1 MQEHSPVTH
10 TSSSSETARSARE
23 VFTAISGLIV
33 GMFVAVLSGTVV
45 STSMPVI
52 IADLGGTQSQ
62 YTWVITA
69 SLLATAV
76 STPIWGK
83 LADLVDRKVLIQ
95 ISLILFTVGTVIAG
109 FSTDTN
115 MLIAVRVVQGIG
127 VGGLMSL
134 VMIAVAL
141 IISPRERGKYM
152 GVVGGIMALGTI
164 GGPLLGGV
172 ITDAWGWRANF
183 FVGVP
188 FAIVALVLLQ
198 FTLHLPKPQ
207 RGTKVSID
215 YFGIVLLAVGVS
227 TLLIWV
233 SMGGNQFDWDSGTSI
248 ALAVTAGV
256 AIAAFV
262 AVEFFVKEP
271 IVPMSLFRNRTFTLS
286 VIASIAIGVSMFA
299 TSVFLAQYFQLA
311 RGATPTES
319 GLMTI
324 PMIIGQMGASIIIGQ
339 LVSRFG
345 KWKGWMV
352 TGSILATI
360 GVSLMAT
367 LRYDTPFTLV
377 AVYMFVLGA
386 GLGMVMQNLTL
397 IDGLKGFVPTTP
409 DEISALERL
418 GSGDVPKVGE
428 LPDTIRTIVESA
440 YGHGIADAFILAIP
454 LAVIAIIAIAFI
466 KNKPLSTK
474 NAAEQLREQAE
485 ESVIEVSEAEVGA
498 HLSTGTIRTGQAG
511 PATTTGAHEL
521 AERFEMDKSV
531 VSRQVRMLEDL
542 GLIASVPDERDG
554 RLRVLTATPAACT
567 ALTEVRREYGTRLRA
582 VIDELTPAEIDAAS
596 KVFRLLAEV

>member
-1 MQEHSPVTH
+1 M
-10 TSSSSETARSARE
+10 TSTPSSASETTRSARE

-45 STSMPVI
+45 STSLPVI

-83 LADLVDRKVLIQ
+83 LADLVDRKILVQLA
-95 ISLILFTVGTVIAG
+95 LILFTVGTVIAG

-115 MLIAVRVVQGIG
+115 MLIVVRVVQGIG

-164 GGPLLGGV
+164 GGPLLGGFL
-172 ITDAWGWRANF
+172 TDTWGWRSNF

-188 FAIVALVLLQ
+188 FAIIALVLLQ

-207 RGTKVSID
+207 RAKVSID

-233 SMGGNQFDWDSGTSI
+233 SMGGSQFEWESMTSI
-248 ALAVTAGV
+248 MLAVIAGV
-256 AIAAFV
+256 AIAAFIT
-262 AVEFFVKEP
+262 VEFFVKEP

-345 KWKGWMV
+345 KWKGWMI
-352 TGSILATI
+352 TGAILATI

-367 LRYDTPFTLV
+367 LRYDTPFALV
-377 AVYMFVLGA
+377 ATYMFVLGA

-397 IDGLKGFVPTTP
+397 IVQNDTSPTQLGAASSNVNFFRTIAGTIGVTIMGSLLSTSVATYVKDGLSGFTPSSP
-409 DEISALERL
+409 DEIDALKHL
-418 GSGDVPKVGE
+418 ASGNVPKVGE
-428 LPDTIRTIVESA
+428 LPDAIRVIVESA

-454 LAVIAIIAIAFI
+454 LAVISVIAIAFI

-474 NAAEQLREQAE
+474 NAAEQLRDQAE
-485 ESVIEVSEAEVGA
+485 ESVLEVGEAEVGA
-498 HLSTGTIRTGQAG
+498 TMSTGTIRIAG
-511 PATTTGAHEL
+511 A
-521 AERFEMDKSV
+521 
-531 VSRQVRMLEDL
+531 
-542 GLIASVPDERDG
+542 AS
-554 RLRVLTATPAACT
+554 ATPST
-567 ALTEVRREYGTRLRA
+567 GPVTVRERERE
-582 VIDELTPAEIDAAS
+582 DEE
-596 KVFRLLAEV
+596 RGR

>member
-1 MQEHSPVTH
+1 MTH
-10 TSSSSETARSARE
+10 TSSTSETTRSARE

-207 RGTKVSID
+207 RDTKVSID

-256 AIAAFV
+256 AIAGFI

-286 VIASIAIGVSMFA
+286 VVASIAIGVSMFA

-345 KWKGWMV
+345 KWKGWMI

-397 IDGLKGFVPTTP
+397 IVQNDTAPQQLGAASSNVNFFRTIAGTIGVTVMGSLLSTSVADFMKDGLKGFVPTTP
-409 DEISALERL
+409 DEVTALERL

-498 HLSTGTIRTGQAG
+498 HLSTGTIRTGQAE
-511 PATTTGAHEL
+511 PAATTGT
-521 AERFEMDKSV
+521 V
-531 VSRQVRMLEDL
+531 
-542 GLIASVPDERDG
+542 
-554 RLRVLTATPAACT
+554 RVL
-567 ALTEVRREYGTRLRA
+567 EREDRKQ
-582 VIDELTPAEIDAAS
+582 ES
-596 KVFRLLAEV
+596 

>member
-1 MQEHSPVTH
+1 MTH

-286 VIASIAIGVSMFA
+286 VVASIAIGVSMFA

-352 TGSILATI
+352 TGSILSTI

-367 LRYDTPFTLV
+367 LRYDTPFPLV

-397 IDGLKGFVPTTP
+397 IVQNDTAPQQLGAASSNVNFFRTIAGTIGVTVMGSLLSTSVADFMKDGLKGVVPTSP

-428 LPDTIRTIVESA
+428 LPDSIRTIVESA

-498 HLSTGTIRTGQAG
+498 NLSTGTIRTAHAE
-511 PATTTGAHEL
+511 PATSTGSVSVL
-521 AERFEMDKSV
+521 ER
-531 VSRQVRMLEDL
+531 EDRKQ
-542 GLIASVPDERDG
+542 ER
-554 RLRVLTATPAACT
+554 
-567 ALTEVRREYGTRLRA
+567 
-582 VIDELTPAEIDAAS
+582 
-596 KVFRLLAEV
+596 

>member
-1 MQEHSPVTH
+1 MTH

-233 SMGGNQFDWDSGTSI
+233 SMGGSQFDWDSGTSI
-248 ALAVTAGV
+248 ALAVTAVV

-286 VIASIAIGVSMFA
+286 VVASIAIGVSMFA

-352 TGSILATI
+352 TGSILSTI

-367 LRYDTPFTLV
+367 LRYDTPFPLV

-397 IDGLKGFVPTTP
+397 IVQNDTAPQQLGAASSNVNFFRTIAGTIGVTVMGSLLSTSVADFMKDGLKGFVPTSP

-428 LPDTIRTIVESA
+428 LPDSIRTIVESA

-498 HLSTGTIRTGQAG
+498 HLSTGAIRTGQAE
-511 PATTTGAHEL
+511 PATSTGSVSVL
-521 AERFEMDKSV
+521 ER
-531 VSRQVRMLEDL
+531 EDRKQ
-542 GLIASVPDERDG
+542 ER
-554 RLRVLTATPAACT
+554 
-567 ALTEVRREYGTRLRA
+567 
-582 VIDELTPAEIDAAS
+582 
-596 KVFRLLAEV
+596 

>member
-1 MQEHSPVTH
+1 MTH
-10 TSSSSETARSARE
+10 VSSTSAAEPTRSARE
-23 VFTAISGLIV
+23 VFTAISGLVV

-83 LADLVDRKVLIQ
+83 LADLVDRKILVQL
-95 ISLILFTVGTVIAG
+95 SLIIFTVGTVIAG

-115 MLIAVRVVQGIG
+115 MLIAVRVIQGIG

-164 GGPLLGGV
+164 GGPLLGGLL
-172 ITDAWGWRANF
+172 TDVWGWRSNF

-188 FAIVALVLLQ
+188 FAILALVLLQ

-207 RGTKVSID
+207 RGTRVSID

-233 SMGGNQFDWDSGTSI
+233 SMGGSEFDWDSSTSI
-248 ALAVTAGV
+248 MLAVIAGV
-256 AIAAFV
+256 AIAAFIT
-262 AVEFFVKEP
+262 VEFFVKEP

-345 KWKGWMV
+345 KWKGWML
-352 TGSILATI
+352 TGSLLTTV

-367 LRYDTPFTLV
+367 LRYDTPFPLV
-377 AVYMFVLGA
+377 ATYMFVLGA

-397 IDGLKGFVPTTP
+397 IVQNDTAPQQLGAASSNVNFFRTIAGTIGVTIMGATLSTSVGNYITDALDGFTPTTP
-409 DEISALERL
+409 DEVDALKHL
-418 GSGDVPKVGE
+418 ASGDVPKVSQ
-428 LPDTIRTIVESA
+428 LPDTIRAIVEGA
-440 YGHGIADAFILAIP
+440 YGHGIADAFIIAIP

-485 ESVIEVSEAEVGA
+485 ESVLEVSEAEVGA
-498 HLSTGTIRTGQAG
+498 TMSTGAIRISGTEGTSSATG
-511 PATTTGAHEL
+511 PVTVL
-521 AERFEMDKSV
+521 
-531 VSRQVRMLEDL
+531 
-542 GLIASVPDERDG
+542 ERDG
-554 RLRVLTATPAACT
+554 REP
-567 ALTEVRREYGTRLRA
+567 RR
-582 VIDELTPAEIDAAS
+582 
-596 KVFRLLAEV
+596 

>member
-1 MQEHSPVTH
+1 MTPT
-10 TSSSSETARSARE
+10 TPTATETKRSARE

-33 GMFVAVLSGTVV
+33 GMFVAVLSGTIV
-45 STSMPVI
+45 STSLPVI

-83 LADLVDRKVLIQ
+83 LADLVDRKILVQ

-115 MLIAVRVVQGIG
+115 MLIAVRVIQGIG

-164 GGPLLGGV
+164 GGPLLGGF
-172 ITDAWGWRANF
+172 ITDTLGWRWNF

-188 FAIVALVLLQ
+188 FAIIAIVLLQ

-207 RGTKVSID
+207 KAKVSID

-233 SMGGNQFDWDSGTSI
+233 SMGGSQFEWDSSTSWTLAII
-248 ALAVTAGV
+248 AGL
-256 AIAAFV
+256 AIAAFI

-324 PMIIGQMGASIIIGQ
+324 PMIIGQMGASIVIGQ

-345 KWKGWMV
+345 KWKGWML
-352 TGSILATI
+352 TGSVLATV
-360 GVSLMAT
+360 GVTLMSM
-367 LRYDTPFTLV
+367 LRYDTPFPLV
-377 AVYMFVLGA
+377 ALYMFVLGA

-397 IDGLKGFVPTTP
+397 IVQNDTPPAQLGAASSNVNFFRTIAGTIGVTVMGSVLSTSVGTYITDGMKGFTP
-409 DEISALERL
+409 STPEELEALKHL
-418 GSGDVPKVGE
+418 GSGDVPKVGD
-428 LPDTIRTIVESA
+428 LPETIRTIVESA
-440 YGHGIADAFILAIP
+440 YGHGIADAFIIAIP
-454 LAVIAIIAIAFI
+454 LAVLGIIAIAFI

-474 NAAEQLREQAE
+474 NAAEQLRDQAE
-485 ESVIEVSEAEVGA
+485 ESAIEVAEAEFGA
-498 HLSTGTIRTGQAG
+498 NTSTGTIRLAGTGTVASS
-511 PATTTGAHEL
+511 TGSVTVL
-521 AERFEMDKSV
+521 ER
-531 VSRQVRMLEDL
+531 EDRD
-542 GLIASVPDERDG
+542 DER
-554 RLRVLTATPAACT
+554 
-567 ALTEVRREYGTRLRA
+567 
-582 VIDELTPAEIDAAS
+582 
-596 KVFRLLAEV
+596 

>member
-1 MQEHSPVTH
+1 MNSTTV
-10 TSSSSETARSARE
+10 SSSESVRSARE

-45 STSMPVI
+45 STSLPVI

-83 LADLVDRKVLIQ
+83 LADLVDRKILVQL
-95 ISLILFTVGTVIAG
+95 SLILFTVGTVIAG

-164 GGPLLGGV
+164 GGPLLGGYL
-172 ITDAWGWRANF
+172 TDEWGWRSNF

-188 FAIVALVLLQ
+188 FAIIALVLLQ

-207 RGTKVSID
+207 KAKVSID

-233 SMGGNQFDWDSGTSI
+233 SMGGSQFDWDSSTSI
-248 ALAVTAGV
+248 ILAIVAGL
-256 AIAAFV
+256 AIIGFV

-286 VIASIAIGVSMFA
+286 VVASIAIGVSMFA

-324 PMIIGQMGASIIIGQ
+324 PMIVGQMGASIIIGQ

-345 KWKGWMV
+345 KWKGWML
-352 TGSILATI
+352 TGSVLALI
-360 GVSLMAT
+360 GVSLMST
-367 LRYDTPFTLV
+367 LRYDTPFALV
-377 AVYMFVLGA
+377 ATYMFVLGA

-397 IDGLKGFVPTTP
+397 IVQNDTPPQQLGAASSNVNFFRTIAGTIGVTIMGSLMASSVATHVSEGLKGFTPTSADEVEALGHLATGNVPN
-409 DEISALERL
+409 
-418 GSGDVPKVGE
+418 VGE
-428 LPDTIRTIVESA
+428 LPHAIRTVVESA
-440 YGHGIADAFILAIP
+440 YGLGIADAFIIAIP
-454 LAVIAIIAIAFI
+454 LSVIGVIAIAFI
-466 KNKPLSTK
+466 RNKPLSTK
-474 NAAEQLREQAE
+474 NAAEELREQAE
-485 ESVIEVSEAEVGA
+485 ESIIEVGEAEVGA
-498 HLSTGTIRTGQAG
+498 SMNSTGTVRVVA
-511 PATTTGAHEL
+511 AESTT
-521 AERFEMDKSV
+521 
-531 VSRQVRMLEDL
+531 
-542 GLIASVPDERDG
+542 AS
-554 RLRVLTATPAACT
+554 APAA
-567 ALTEVRREYGTRLRA
+567 
-582 VIDELTPAEIDAAS
+582 PAPS
-596 KVFRLLAEV
+596 SGR

>member
-1 MQEHSPVTH
+1 MTH

-339 LVSRFG
+339 FVSRFG

-397 IDGLKGFVPTTP
+397 IVQNDTAPQQLGAASSNVNFFRTIAGTIGVTVMGSLLSTSVADFMKDGLKGFVPTTP

-498 HLSTGTIRTGQAG
+498 NLSTGTIRTGQAG
-511 PATTTGAHEL
+511 PATTTG
-521 AERFEMDKSV
+521 SV
-531 VSRQVRMLEDL
+531 
-542 GLIASVPDERDG
+542 SVLERDD
-554 RLRVLTATPAACT
+554 RKQER
-567 ALTEVRREYGTRLRA
+567 
-582 VIDELTPAEIDAAS
+582 
-596 KVFRLLAEV
+596 

>member
-1 MQEHSPVTH
+1 
-10 TSSSSETARSARE
+10 
-23 VFTAISGLIV
+23 
-33 GMFVAVLSGTVV
+33 MFVAVLSGTVV

-83 LADLVDRKVLIQ
+83 LADLVDRKILVQ
-95 ISLILFTVGTVIAG
+95 ISLILFTAGTVIAG

-115 MLIAVRVVQGIG
+115 MLIAVRVIQGIG

-164 GGPLLGGV
+164 GGPLLGGLL
-172 ITDAWGWRANF
+172 TDVWGWRSNF

-188 FAIVALVLLQ
+188 FALLALVLLQ

-207 RGTKVSID
+207 RDRKVSID

-233 SMGGNQFDWDSGTSI
+233 SMGGSQFDWDSSTSI
-248 ALAVTAGV
+248 ILAVIAAV
-256 AIAAFV
+256 AIAAFIT
-262 AVEFFVKEP
+262 VEFFVTEP

-324 PMIIGQMGASIIIGQ
+324 PMIIGQMGASIVIGQ

-345 KWKGWMV
+345 KWKGWML
-352 TGSILATI
+352 TGSVLATV

-367 LRYDTPFTLV
+367 LRYDTPFGLV

-397 IDGLKGFVPTTP
+397 IVQNDTAPQQLGAASSNVNFFRTIAGTIGVTIMGSLLSTSVANYMTDALDGFTPTTP
-409 DEISALERL
+409 DEVDALKHL
-418 GSGDVPKVGE
+418 ASGDVPKVTQ

-440 YGHGIADAFILAIP
+440 YGHGIADAFIIAIP
-454 LAVIAIIAIAFI
+454 LAVISIIAIAFI
-466 KNKPLSTK
+466 RNKPLSTK
-474 NAAEQLREQAE
+474 NAAEQLRDQAE
-485 ESVIEVSEAEVGA
+485 ESVLEVSEAEVGA
-498 HLSTGTIRTGQAG
+498 TMSTGTIRIAG
-511 PATTTGAHEL
+511 VDSSTPTTGSVTVL
-521 AERFEMDKSV
+521 ER
-531 VSRQVRMLEDL
+531 EDR
-542 GLIASVPDERDG
+542 EQG
-554 RLRVLTATPAACT
+554 R
-567 ALTEVRREYGTRLRA
+567 
-582 VIDELTPAEIDAAS
+582 
-596 KVFRLLAEV
+596 

>member
-1 MQEHSPVTH
+1 MTNTPSAIP
-10 TSSSSETARSARE
+10 ETTRSARE
-23 VFTAISGLIV
+23 VFTAISGLVV

-83 LADLVDRKVLIQ
+83 LADLVDRKVLVQ

-115 MLIAVRVVQGIG
+115 MLIAVRVIQGIG

-164 GGPLLGGV
+164 GGPLLGGLL
-172 ITDAWGWRANF
+172 TDVWGWRSNF

-188 FAIVALVLLQ
+188 FAILALVLLQ

-207 RGTKVSID
+207 RDSKVSID

-233 SMGGNQFDWDSGTSI
+233 SMGGNQFDWDSSTSI
-248 ALAVTAGV
+248 MLIVTAGV
-256 AIAAFV
+256 AIAAFIT
-262 AVEFFVKEP
+262 VEFFVKEP

-345 KWKGWMV
+345 KWKGWML
-352 TGSILATI
+352 TGSVLATV

-367 LRYDTPFTLV
+367 LRYDTPFPLV

-397 IDGLKGFVPTTP
+397 IVQNDTAPQQLGAASSNVNFFRTIAGTIGVTVMGSLLSTSVANYITDALDGFTPTTP
-409 DEISALERL
+409 DEVEALKHL
-418 GSGDVPKVGE
+418 ASGDVPKVGQ
-428 LPDTIRTIVESA
+428 LPDTIRAIVEGA
-440 YGHGIADAFILAIP
+440 YGHGIADAFIIAIP

-474 NAAEQLREQAE
+474 NAAEQMLEQAE

-498 HLSTGTIRTGQAG
+498 SLSTGAIRIETAAG
-511 PATTTGAHEL
+511 ASPTTG
-521 AERFEMDKSV
+521 SV
-531 VSRQVRMLEDL
+531 
-542 GLIASVPDERDG
+542 
-554 RLRVLTATPAACT
+554 RVL
-567 ALTEVRREYGTRLRA
+567 EREDRDQDR
-582 VIDELTPAEIDAAS
+582 
-596 KVFRLLAEV
+596 

>member
-1 MQEHSPVTH
+1 MTTIS
-10 TSSSSETARSARE
+10 SSSSETARSARE

-83 LADLVDRKVLIQ
+83 LADLVDRKILIQ
-95 ISLILFTVGTVIAG
+95 VSLILFTAGTVIAG

-115 MLIAVRVVQGIG
+115 MLIAVRVIQGIG

-164 GGPLLGGV
+164 GGPLLGGL
-172 ITDAWGWRANF
+172 ITDVWGWRANF

-188 FAIVALVLLQ
+188 FALVALVLLQ

-207 RGTKVSID
+207 RAKVSID

-233 SMGGNQFDWDSGTSI
+233 SMGGSEFEWNSSTSI
-248 ALAVTAGV
+248 MLA
-256 AIAAFV
+256 AIAGLAIVAFV

-324 PMIIGQMGASIIIGQ
+324 PMIVGQMGASIVIGQ

-345 KWKGWMV
+345 KWKGWMLA
-352 TGSILATI
+352 GSVLTTI
-360 GVSLMAT
+360 GVSLMST
-367 LRYDTPFTLV
+367 LRYDTSFTLV

-397 IDGLKGFVPTTP
+397 IVQNDTDPAQLGAASSNVNFFRTIAGTIGVTIMGSLMASSVATYVKDGLTGFTPTTQ
-409 DEISALERL
+409 EEGAALEHL
-418 GSGDVPKVGE
+418 ASGNVPKVSE
-428 LPDTIRTIVESA
+428 LPDTIRSIVEGA
-440 YGHGIADAFILAIP
+440 YGHGIADSFIIAIP
-454 LAVIAIIAIAFI
+454 LAVLAIIAIAFI

-485 ESVIEVSEAEVGA
+485 ESAIEVAEAEVGA
-498 HLSTGTIRTGQAG
+498 STGTIRIV
-511 PATTTGAHEL
+511 GAE
-521 AERFEMDKSV
+521 A
-531 VSRQVRMLEDL
+531 
-542 GLIASVPDERDG
+542 P
-554 RLRVLTATPAACT
+554 
-567 ALTEVRREYGTRLRA
+567 RR
-582 VIDELTPAEIDAAS
+582 
-596 KVFRLLAEV
+596 

>member
-1 MQEHSPVTH
+1 MTNPS
-10 TSSSSETARSARE
+10 TSSTPEATRSPRE
-23 VFTAISGLIV
+23 IYIAISGLVV

-45 STSMPVI
+45 STSLPVI

-83 LADLVDRKVLIQ
+83 LADLVDRKVLVQ
-95 ISLILFTVGTVIAG
+95 VSLILFTVGTVIAG

-115 MLIAVRVVQGIG
+115 MLIAVRVIQGIG

-164 GGPLLGGV
+164 GGPLLGGL
-172 ITDAWGWRANF
+172 ITDVWGWRANF

-207 RGTKVSID
+207 RAKVSID

-233 SMGGNQFDWDSGTSI
+233 SLGGSEFEWNSSTSVV
-248 ALAVTAGV
+248 LAVIAGV
-256 AIAAFV
+256 AIAGFI
-262 AVEFFVKEP
+262 AVEFFVTEP

-345 KWKGWMV
+345 KWKGWML
-352 TGSILATI
+352 TGSVLTTI

-367 LRYDTPFTLV
+367 LRYDTPFPLV
-377 AVYMFVLGA
+377 ATYMFVLGA

-397 IDGLKGFVPTTP
+397 IVQNDTAPQQLGAASSNVNFFRTIAGTIGVTVMGSLLSTSVANYITDSLDGFMPTTP
-409 DEISALERL
+409 EEVSALEHL
-418 GSGDVPKVGE
+418 ATGDVPKVNQ
-428 LPDTIRTIVESA
+428 LPETIRTIVEGA
-440 YGHGIADAFILAIP
+440 YGHGIADAFIIAIP
-454 LAVIAIIAIAFI
+454 LAVIAVIAIAFI
-466 KNKPLSTK
+466 RNKPLSTK
-474 NAAEQLREQAE
+474 SAAEQLREQAE
-485 ESVIEVSEAEVGA
+485 ESVIEVSEARVGGS
-498 HLSTGTIRTGQAG
+498 LSTGAIRLENTESRS
-511 PATTTGAHEL
+511 PATGSVEVL
-521 AERFEMDKSV
+521 ER
-531 VSRQVRMLEDL
+531 EDRN
-542 GLIASVPDERDG
+542 P
-554 RLRVLTATPAACT
+554 
-567 ALTEVRREYGTRLRA
+567 RR
-582 VIDELTPAEIDAAS
+582 
-596 KVFRLLAEV
+596 

>member
-1 MQEHSPVTH
+1 M
-10 TSSSSETARSARE
+10 TSTPSSAPEATRSARE

-45 STSMPVI
+45 STSLPVI

-83 LADLVDRKVLIQ
+83 LADLVDRKILVQLA
-95 ISLILFTVGTVIAG
+95 LILFTVGTVIAG

-115 MLIAVRVVQGIG
+115 MLIVVRVIQGIG

-164 GGPLLGGV
+164 GGPLLGGFL
-172 ITDAWGWRANF
+172 TDTWGWRSNF

-188 FAIVALVLLQ
+188 FAIIALVLLQ

-207 RGTKVSID
+207 RAKVSID
-215 YFGIVLLAVGVS
+215 YLGIVLLAVGVS

-233 SMGGNQFDWDSGTSI
+233 SMGGSQFEWDSMTSI
-248 ALAVTAGV
+248 VLAVVAGV
-256 AIAAFV
+256 AIAAFIT
-262 AVEFFVKEP
+262 VEFFVKEP

-345 KWKGWMV
+345 KWKGWMI

-367 LRYDTPFTLV
+367 LRYDTPFPLV
-377 AVYMFVLGA
+377 ATYMFVLGA

-397 IDGLKGFVPTTP
+397 IVQNDTSPTQLGAASSNVNFFRTIAGTIGVTIMGSLLSTSVATYVKDGLSGFTPSSP
-409 DEISALERL
+409 DEIDALQHL
-418 GSGDVPKVGE
+418 ASGNVPKVGE
-428 LPDTIRTIVESA
+428 LPDAIRVIVEGA

-454 LAVIAIIAIAFI
+454 LAVISVIAIAFI

-474 NAAEQLREQAE
+474 NAAEQLRDQAE
-485 ESVIEVSEAEVGA
+485 ESVLEVGEAEVGA
-498 HLSTGTIRTGQAG
+498 TMSTGAIRIAG
-511 PATTTGAHEL
+511 SAG
-521 AERFEMDKSV
+521 
-531 VSRQVRMLEDL
+531 
-542 GLIASVPDERDG
+542 
-554 RLRVLTATPAACT
+554 ATPAT
-567 ALTEVRREYGTRLRA
+567 VTVLERE
-582 VIDELTPAEIDAAS
+582 DEE
-596 KVFRLLAEV
+596 RGR

>member
-1 MQEHSPVTH
+1 MTTTSH
-10 TSSSSETARSARE
+10 TSAPEAVRSPRE
-23 VFTAISGLIV
+23 VFTAISGLVV

-83 LADLVDRKVLIQ
+83 LADLVDRKILVQ
-95 ISLILFTVGTVIAG
+95 ISLILFTAGTVIAG

-115 MLIAVRVVQGIG
+115 MLIGVRVIQGIG

-164 GGPLLGGV
+164 GGPLLGGLL
-172 ITDAWGWRANF
+172 TDVWGWRSNF

-188 FAIVALVLLQ
+188 FALLALVLLQ

-207 RGTKVSID
+207 RDRKVSID

-233 SMGGNQFDWDSGTSI
+233 SMGGSQFDWDSSTSI
-248 ALAVTAGV
+248 MLAVIAGV
-256 AIAAFV
+256 AIAAFIT
-262 AVEFFVKEP
+262 VEFFVTEP

-286 VIASIAIGVSMFA
+286 VVASIAIGVSMFA

-324 PMIIGQMGASIIIGQ
+324 PMIVGQMGASIIIGQ

-352 TGSILATI
+352 TGSVLTTV

-367 LRYDTPFTLV
+367 LRYDTPFLLV

-397 IDGLKGFVPTTP
+397 IVQNDTAPQQLGAASSNVNFFRTIAGTIGVTVMGAMLSTSVANYMTDALKGFTPTTP
-409 DEISALERL
+409 DEVEALTHL
-418 GSGDVPKVGE
+418 ASGDVPKVTQ
-428 LPDTIRTIVESA
+428 LPDTIRAIVESA
-440 YGHGIADAFILAIP
+440 YGHGIADSFIIAIP
-454 LAVIAIIAIAFI
+454 LAVISIIAIAFI
-466 KNKPLSTK
+466 KNKPLSTR
-474 NAAEQLREQAE
+474 NAAEELRAQAE
-485 ESVIEVSEAEVGA
+485 ESVLEVSEAEVGGN
-498 HLSTGTIRTGQAG
+498 LSTGAIRTVGAASASA
-511 PATTTGAHEL
+511 PTATGSVTVIDR
-521 AERFEMDKSV
+521 ERE
-531 VSRQVRMLEDL
+531 
-542 GLIASVPDERDG
+542 DG
-554 RLRVLTATPAACT
+554 R
-567 ALTEVRREYGTRLRA
+567 EVREPRG
-582 VIDELTPAEIDAAS
+582 
-596 KVFRLLAEV
+596 

>member
-1 MQEHSPVTH
+1 L
-10 TSSSSETARSARE
+10 TSTKRASSEAARSPRE
-23 VFTAISGLIV
+23 IFTAISGLIV
-33 GMFVAVLSGTVV
+33 GMFVAVISGTVV
-45 STSMPVI
+45 STSLPVI
-52 IADLGGTQSQ
+52 IADLGGTQAQ

-76 STPIWGK
+76 TTPIWGK
-83 LADLVDRKVLIQ
+83 LADLVDRKVLVQ
-95 ISLILFTVGTVIAG
+95 VSLIIFTVATVAAG
-109 FSTDTN
+109 FSMDTN
-115 MLIAVRVVQGIG
+115 MLIALRVLQGIG

-152 GVVGGIMALGTI
+152 GVVGGIMALATI
-164 GGPLLGGV
+164 GGPLLGGFL
-172 ITDAWGWRANF
+172 TDTWGWRANF

-188 FAIVALVLLQ
+188 FAILALVLLQ
-198 FTLHLPKPQ
+198 VTLHLPKPQ
-207 RGTKVSID
+207 NVKVSID

-233 SMGGNQFDWDSGTSI
+233 SMGGSQFDWDSGTSI
-248 ALAVTAGV
+248 ALAVIGSV
-256 AIAAFV
+256 ALLAFI

-286 VIASIAIGVSMFA
+286 VLASIAIGVAMIA

-345 KWKGWMV
+345 KWKGWMI
-352 TGSILATI
+352 TGSVLTSI
-360 GVSLMAT
+360 GVTLMAT
-367 LRYDTPFTLV
+367 LRYDTPFPLV

-397 IDGLKGFVPTTP
+397 IVQNDTPPQQLGAASANVNFFRTIAGTIGVTIMGTILSTSVQTYTKDGMAGFVPSTP
-409 DEISALERL
+409 DEISALEKL
-418 GSGDVPKVGE
+418 GSGDVPKVGQ
-428 LPDTIRTIVESA
+428 LPEAIRMIIESA
-440 YGHGIADAFILAIP
+440 YGHGIADAFILVIP
-454 LAVIAIIAIAFI
+454 LAVLSVVAIAFI

-474 NAAEQLREQAE
+474 TAAEQLREQAE
-485 ESVIEVSEAEVGA
+485 DAMIEIAEAEVG
-498 HLSTGTIRTGQAG
+498 SSVDTGAIRTQ
-511 PATTTGAHEL
+511 
-521 AERFEMDKSV
+521 
-531 VSRQVRMLEDL
+531 Q
-542 GLIASVPDERDG
+542 G
-554 RLRVLTATPAACT
+554 R
-567 ALTEVRREYGTRLRA
+567 
-582 VIDELTPAEIDAAS
+582 
-596 KVFRLLAEV
+596 

>member
-1 MQEHSPVTH
+1 M
-10 TSSSSETARSARE
+10 RSARE
-23 VFTAISGLIV
+23 VFTAISGLVV

-83 LADLVDRKVLIQ
+83 LADLVDRKVLVQ
-95 ISLILFTVGTVIAG
+95 LALIIFTVGTVVAG

-164 GGPLLGGV
+164 GGPLLGGLL
-172 ITDAWGWRANF
+172 TDVWGWRSNF

-188 FAIVALVLLQ
+188 FALLALVLLQ

-207 RGTKVSID
+207 RDTKVSID

-233 SMGGNQFDWDSGTSI
+233 SMGGSQFDWDSSTSI
-248 ALAVTAGV
+248 MLAVTAGV
-256 AIAAFV
+256 AIAAFIT
-262 AVEFFVKEP
+262 VEFFVKEP

-324 PMIIGQMGASIIIGQ
+324 PMIVGQMGASIIIGQ

-345 KWKGWMV
+345 KWKGWMLL
-352 TGSILATI
+352 GSVLVTI

-367 LRYDTPFTLV
+367 LRYDTPFGLV
-377 AVYMFVLGA
+377 ATYMVVLGA

-397 IDGLKGFVPTTP
+397 IVQNDTAPQQLGAASSNVNFFRTIAGTIGVTIMGSLLSSSVADYVKDGLEGFVPASQEEV
-409 DEISALERL
+409 DALQHL
-418 GSGDVPKVGE
+418 GSGDVPKVGQ
-428 LPDTIRTIVESA
+428 LPESVRSIVESA
-440 YGHGIADAFILAIP
+440 YGHGIADAFIIAIP
-454 LAVIAIIAIAFI
+454 LAVIAVIAIAFI

-485 ESVIEVSEAEVGA
+485 ESAIEVSQAEVGSSA
-498 HLSTGTIRTGQAG
+498 STGTIRIADVEAGTPKTGSV
-511 PATTTGAHEL
+511 TVL
-521 AERFEMDKSV
+521 EREGE
-531 VSRQVRMLEDL
+531 RED
-542 GLIASVPDERDG
+542 RG
-554 RLRVLTATPAACT
+554 R
-567 ALTEVRREYGTRLRA
+567 
-582 VIDELTPAEIDAAS
+582 
-596 KVFRLLAEV
+596 

>member
-1 MQEHSPVTH
+1 MTSTVSPAP
-10 TSSSSETARSARE
+10 ETKRSARE
-23 VFTAISGLIV
+23 VFTAISGLVV
-33 GMFVAVLSGTVV
+33 GMFVAVLSGTIV

-83 LADLVDRKVLIQ
+83 LADLVDRKILIQ
-95 ISLILFTVGTVIAG
+95 LSLILFTAGTVIAG

-115 MLIAVRVVQGIG
+115 MLIAVRVIQGLG

-164 GGPLLGGV
+164 GGPLLGGL
-172 ITDAWGWRANF
+172 ITDVWGWRANF

-188 FAIVALVLLQ
+188 FAILALILLQ

-207 RGTKVSID
+207 RAKVSID

-233 SMGGNQFDWDSGTSI
+233 SLGGNQFDWDSTTSI
-248 ALAVTAGV
+248 ALAAVAGV
-256 AIAAFV
+256 AIIAFIV
-262 AVEFFVKEP
+262 VEFFVKEP

-324 PMIIGQMGASIIIGQ
+324 PMIVGQMGASIIIGQ

-345 KWKGWMV
+345 KWKGWML
-352 TGSILATI
+352 TGSVLATI

-367 LRYDTPFTLV
+367 LRYDTPFSLV
-377 AVYMFVLGA
+377 AVYMVILGA

-397 IDGLKGFVPTTP
+397 IVQNDTSPTQLGAASSNVNFFRTIAGTIGVTVMGSLLSTSVATYVKDGLTNFTPKTP
-409 DEISALERL
+409 DDISALEHL
-418 GSGDVPKVGE
+418 ASGDVPKVSQ
-428 LPDTIRTIVESA
+428 LPEGIRSIVESA
-440 YGHGIADAFILAIP
+440 YGHGIADAFIIAIP
-454 LAVIAIIAIAFI
+454 LAVIAVIAIAFV

-474 NAAEQLREQAE
+474 NAAEELRDQAE
-485 ESVIEVSEAEVGA
+485 ESIIEVGEAEVGA
-498 HLSTGTIRTGQAG
+498 TLSTGAIRIAAEAETETGVR
-511 PATTTGAHEL
+511 
-521 AERFEMDKSV
+521 ER
-531 VSRQVRMLEDL
+531 
-542 GLIASVPDERDG
+542 GH
-554 RLRVLTATPAACT
+554 
-567 ALTEVRREYGTRLRA
+567 
-582 VIDELTPAEIDAAS
+582 
-596 KVFRLLAEV
+596 

>member
-1 MQEHSPVTH
+1 MSTH
-10 TSSSSETARSARE
+10 TPSSTETKRSARE

-45 STSMPVI
+45 STSLPVI

-83 LADLVDRKVLIQ
+83 LADLVDRKVLVQ
-95 ISLILFTVGTVIAG
+95 LSLVLFTVGTVIAG

-115 MLIAVRVVQGIG
+115 MLIAVRVLQGIG

-152 GVVGGIMALGTI
+152 GVVGGIMALATI

-172 ITDAWGWRANF
+172 ITDVWGWRANF

-188 FAIVALVLLQ
+188 FAIIALVLLQ

-207 RGTKVSID
+207 KAKVSID
-215 YFGIVLLAVGVS
+215 YFGIVLMAVGVS

-233 SMGGNQFDWDSGTSI
+233 SMGGSQFEWDSMTSI
-248 ALAVTAGV
+248 TLAVIAGA
-256 AIAAFV
+256 AIAAFI

-345 KWKGWMV
+345 KWKGWML
-352 TGSILATI
+352 TGSVLATI
-360 GVSLMAT
+360 GVTLMST
-367 LRYDTPFTLV
+367 LRYDTPFALV

-397 IDGLKGFVPTTP
+397 IVQNDTPPTQLGAASSNVNFFRTIAGTIGVTIMGSLLSTNVGTYVKDGLAGFKPTSQ
-409 DEISALERL
+409 DEIGALQHL
-418 GSGDVPKVGE
+418 ASGDVPKMGE
-428 LPDTIRTIVESA
+428 LPDSIRTIVESA
-440 YGHGIADAFILAIP
+440 YGHGIADAFIIAIP
-454 LAVIAIIAIAFI
+454 LAVLAVIAIAFI
-466 KNKPLSTK
+466 RNKPLSTK

-485 ESVIEVSEAEVGA
+485 ESAIEVAEAEVGA
-498 HLSTGTIRTGQAG
+498 STGAI
-511 PATTTGAHEL
+511 TTV
-521 AERFEMDKSV
+521 RSV
-531 VSRQVRMLEDL
+531 D
-542 GLIASVPDERDG
+542 ASS
-554 RLRVLTATPAACT
+554 PAAVGVT
-567 ALTEVRREYGTRLRA
+567 VLERTDQDRE
-582 VIDELTPAEIDAAS
+582 D
-596 KVFRLLAEV
+596 

>member
-1 MQEHSPVTH
+1 MVDLDQLSMQEHSPVTH

-233 SMGGNQFDWDSGTSI
+233 SMGGSQFDWDSGTSI
-248 ALAVTAGV
+248 TLAVTAGV

-286 VIASIAIGVSMFA
+286 VVASIAIGVSMFA

-352 TGSILATI
+352 TGSILSTI

-367 LRYDTPFTLV
+367 LRYDTPFPLV

-397 IDGLKGFVPTTP
+397 IVQNDTAPQQLGAASSNVNFFRTIAGTIGVTVMGSLLSTSVADFMKDGLKGFVPTSP

-428 LPDTIRTIVESA
+428 LPDSIRTIVESA

-498 HLSTGTIRTGQAG
+498 HLSTGAIRTGQAE
-511 PATTTGAHEL
+511 PATSTGSVSVL
-521 AERFEMDKSV
+521 ER
-531 VSRQVRMLEDL
+531 EDRKQ
-542 GLIASVPDERDG
+542 ER
-554 RLRVLTATPAACT
+554 
-567 ALTEVRREYGTRLRA
+567 
-582 VIDELTPAEIDAAS
+582 
-596 KVFRLLAEV
+596 

>member
-10 TSSSSETARSARE
+10 TSSSSETTRSARE

-83 LADLVDRKVLIQ
+83 LADLVDRKVLVQ

-152 GVVGGIMALGTI
+152 GVVGGIVALGTI
-164 GGPLLGGV
+164 GGPLLGGLL
-172 ITDAWGWRANF
+172 TDVWGWRSNF

-188 FAIVALVLLQ
+188 FAILALVLLQ

-248 ALAVTAGV
+248 ALIVTAVV
-256 AIAAFV
+256 AIAAFIV
-262 AVEFFVKEP
+262 VEFFVKEP
-271 IVPMSLFRNRTFTLS
+271 IVPMTLFRNRTFTLS

-345 KWKGWMV
+345 KWKSWMV

-367 LRYDTPFTLV
+367 LRYDTPFPLV

-397 IDGLKGFVPTTP
+397 IVQNDTAPQQLGAASSNVNFFRTIAGTIGVTVMGSLLSTSVADFMKDGLKGFVPTTP

-498 HLSTGTIRTGQAG
+498 SLSTGTIRTGQAE
-511 PATTTGAHEL
+511 PATTTG
-521 AERFEMDKSV
+521 SV
-531 VSRQVRMLEDL
+531 
-542 GLIASVPDERDG
+542 SVLERDD
-554 RLRVLTATPAACT
+554 RKQER
-567 ALTEVRREYGTRLRA
+567 
-582 VIDELTPAEIDAAS
+582 
-596 KVFRLLAEV
+596 

>member
-1 MQEHSPVTH
+1 M
-10 TSSSSETARSARE
+10 
-23 VFTAISGLIV
+23 SGLIV
-33 GMFVAVLSGTVV
+33 GMFVAVLSGTIV

-52 IADLGGTQSQ
+52 ISDLGGTQSQ

-83 LADLVDRKVLIQ
+83 LADLVDRKILIQ
-95 ISLILFTVGTVIAG
+95 ISLILFTAGTVIAG

-115 MLIAVRVVQGIG
+115 MLIAVRVIQGVG

-164 GGPLLGGV
+164 GGPLLGGL

-198 FTLHLPKPQ
+198 FTLHLPKPA
-207 RGTKVSID
+207 RAKVSID
-215 YFGIVLLAVGVS
+215 YLGIVLLAVGVS

-233 SMGGNQFDWDSGTSI
+233 SMGGSQFDWNSTTSI
-248 ALAVTAGV
+248 VLAVIAGL
-256 AIAAFV
+256 AIAGFIT
-262 AVEFFVKEP
+262 VEFFVKEP

-286 VIASIAIGVSMFA
+286 VIASVAIGVSMFA

-345 KWKGWMV
+345 KWKGWMLA
-352 TGSILATI
+352 GSVLATV

-367 LRYDTPFTLV
+367 LRYDTPFALV
-377 AVYMFVLGA
+377 ALYMFVLGA

-397 IDGLKGFVPTTP
+397 IVQNDTDPRQLGAASSNVNFFRTIAGTIGVTVMGSLLSTSVGTYLKDGLVSFTPTT
-409 DEISALERL
+409 EAELGALKKL
-418 GSGDVPKVGE
+418 GAGDVPNVAE
-428 LPDTIRTIVESA
+428 LPDTIRAIVEGA
-440 YGHGIADAFILAIP
+440 YGHGIADAFIIAIP
-454 LAVIAIIAIAFI
+454 LAVIGIIAIAFI

-474 NAAEQLREQAE
+474 NAAEQLLERAE
-485 ESVIEVSEAEVGA
+485 DSVIEISEAEVGA
-498 HLSTGTIRTGQAG
+498 GTGSIRVVNSESTRSATGSVRVFDRDDQ
-511 PATTTGAHEL
+511 
-521 AERFEMDKSV
+521 ER
-531 VSRQVRMLEDL
+531 
-542 GLIASVPDERDG
+542 G
-554 RLRVLTATPAACT
+554 R
-567 ALTEVRREYGTRLRA
+567 
-582 VIDELTPAEIDAAS
+582 
-596 KVFRLLAEV
+596 

>member
-1 MQEHSPVTH
+1 LSSH
-10 TSSSSETARSARE
+10 TPSSTESARSARE

-45 STSMPVI
+45 STSLPVI

-76 STPIWGK
+76 STPVWGK
-83 LADLVDRKVLIQ
+83 LADLVDRKILVQL
-95 ISLILFTVGTVIAG
+95 SLILFTAGTVIAG

-115 MLIAVRVVQGIG
+115 MLIAVRVLQGIG

-152 GVVGGIMALGTI
+152 GVVGGIMALATI
-164 GGPLLGGV
+164 GGPLLGGF
-172 ITDAWGWRANF
+172 ITDVWGWRANF

-188 FAIVALVLLQ
+188 FAILALVLLQ
-198 FTLHLPKPQ
+198 FTLHLPRPQ
-207 RGTKVSID
+207 KVKVSID
-215 YFGIVLLAVGVS
+215 YLGIVLMAVGVS

-233 SMGGNQFDWDSGTSI
+233 SMGGSQFAWDSMTSI
-248 ALAVTAGV
+248 VLAVIAGA
-256 AIAAFV
+256 AIVAFV
-262 AVEFFVKEP
+262 AVEFFVAEP

-286 VIASIAIGVSMFA
+286 VIASIAVGVSMFA

-324 PMIIGQMGASIIIGQ
+324 PMIVGQMGASITIGQ

-345 KWKGWMV
+345 KWKGWML
-352 TGSILATI
+352 TGSVLTVA
-360 GVSLMAT
+360 GVSLMST
-367 LRYDTPFTLV
+367 LRYDTPFALV

-397 IDGLKGFVPTTP
+397 IVQNDTPPTQLGAASSNVNFFRTIAGTIGVTVMGALLSTNVGAYVKDGLAGFKPASQ
-409 DEISALERL
+409 DEIGALQHL
-418 GSGDVPKVGE
+418 ASGDVPKMSE
-428 LPDTIRTIVESA
+428 LPESIRTIVESA
-440 YGHGIADAFILAIP
+440 YGHGIADSFIIAIP
-454 LAVIAIIAIAFI
+454 LAVLGVIAIAFI
-466 KNKPLSTK
+466 RNKPLSTK

-485 ESVIEVSEAEVGA
+485 GSAIEVAEAEVGA
-498 HLSTGTIRTGQAG
+498 STGTIATVRSAGAASPAAGVTVLERT
-511 PATTTGAHEL
+511 
-521 AERFEMDKSV
+521 D
-531 VSRQVRMLEDL
+531 
-542 GLIASVPDERDG
+542 DG
-554 RLRVLTATPAACT
+554 R
-567 ALTEVRREYGTRLRA
+567 E
-582 VIDELTPAEIDAAS
+582 D
-596 KVFRLLAEV
+596 

>member
-286 VIASIAIGVSMFA
+286 VVASIAIGVSMFA

-352 TGSILATI
+352 TGSILSTI

-367 LRYDTPFTLV
+367 LRYDTPFPLV

-397 IDGLKGFVPTTP
+397 IVQNDTAPQQLGAASSNVNFFRTIAGTIGVTVMGSLLSTSVADFMKDGLKGFVPTSP

-428 LPDTIRTIVESA
+428 LPDSIRTIVESA

-498 HLSTGTIRTGQAG
+498 NLSTGTIRTAHAE
-511 PATTTGAHEL
+511 PATSTGSVSVL
-521 AERFEMDKSV
+521 ER
-531 VSRQVRMLEDL
+531 EDRKQ
-542 GLIASVPDERDG
+542 ER
-554 RLRVLTATPAACT
+554 
-567 ALTEVRREYGTRLRA
+567 
-582 VIDELTPAEIDAAS
+582 
-596 KVFRLLAEV
+596 